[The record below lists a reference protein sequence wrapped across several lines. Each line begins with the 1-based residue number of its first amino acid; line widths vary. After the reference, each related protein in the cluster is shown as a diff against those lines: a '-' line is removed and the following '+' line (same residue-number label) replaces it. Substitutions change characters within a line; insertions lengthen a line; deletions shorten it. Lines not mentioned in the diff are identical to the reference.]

1 MSAFDA
7 MRPLR
12 AGRSYAEQITFVVDR
27 PGHDQRY
34 AIDATKIRGE
44 LGWSPKET
52 FETGLEKT
60 VRWYLD
66 NESWWGQLDSRD
78 AGQRLGLAV

>member
-1 MSAFDA
+1 
-7 MRPLR
+7 MRPR
-12 AGRSYAEQITFVVDR
+12 AAGPHADLITFVADR

-34 AIDATKIRGE
+34 AIDATHIRDE
-44 LGWSPKET
+44 LGWTPQET

-66 NESWWGQLDSRD
+66 NEAWWRALLEKRY
-78 AGQRLGLAV
+78 AGERLGLARAGG